1 MSNTNSSQVKSS
13 SYLMIPLY
21 VILAVRGRPTLAS
34 ITIALFLAVLLAVP
48 YSKTEHNSMFYKSVM
63 AVIALMPLSLT
74 YAGQLLVVPSWQ
86 CGE

>member
-48 YSKTEHNSMFYKSVM
+48 YSKTEHNSMFYKSI
-63 AVIALMPLSLT
+63 IALMPLSLT